1 MWATSRGGG
10 AAGAGGDGGA
20 FESWYASMFS
30 APPSGSDGGAV
41 VLEAEDADSDSWS
54 DVDGD
59 GDGDA
64 LQAAETEL
72 LKAKTILAAAAAPPP
87 RKSPKRA

>member
-1 MWATSRGGG
+1 MF
-10 AAGAGGDGGA
+10 AA
-20 FESWYASMFS
+20 
-30 APPSGSDGGAV
+30 PVSGSDGGAV

-54 DVDGD
+54 DVD

-87 RKSPKRA
+87 RKAAPKRA